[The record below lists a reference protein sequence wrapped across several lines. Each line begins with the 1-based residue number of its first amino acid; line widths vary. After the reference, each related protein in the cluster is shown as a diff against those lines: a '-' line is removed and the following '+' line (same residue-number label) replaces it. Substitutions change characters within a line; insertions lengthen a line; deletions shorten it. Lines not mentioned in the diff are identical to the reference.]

1 MKTILIAAYIL
12 AGNLL
17 AFTFMSCNTT
27 RSGCPRNQHMVGYG
41 LNTRNKIDS
50 VFAPDELGRQ
60 SVWFTQDGKKW
71 GLDALTPFEL
81 DSLKNSLK

>member
-41 LNTRNKIDS
+41 LNRIEKTNTDERGLTSVVFIQDNKEW
-50 VFAPDELGRQ
+50 A
-60 SVWFTQDGKKW
+60 
-71 GLDALTPFEL
+71 LDYLTANEL